1 MFLNL
6 EAEMARK
13 GMTRNELAKLMHIS
27 PTTLGNKLNEKVSI
41 SLPECLE
48 IKQILGLRDITVEEL
63 FRSNIQKSYRRDCEQ
78 HE

>member
-1 MFLNL
+1 MFSNL

-48 IKQILGLRDITVEEL
+48 IKRILGLTDIPIEVL
-63 FRSNIQKSYRRDCEQ
+63 FQSNFPNNFLEKKGDV
-78 HE
+78 